1 VRLLHF
7 ADLHIG
13 VENYGRPDPVSGLS
27 TRLLDFLNAFDE
39 LVDCAIAERVDLV
52 LFAGDAYKS
61 REPSQTHQREF
72 ARRIRRLR
80 AADIP
85 VFLLIGNHDLP
96 NAVSRANALEIF
108 DTLEVEGVY
117 VAPTIDAF
125 RIPTRAGDLQI
136 VAVPWPNQSQLV
148 SRDQYKNLSIE
159 QIDRTIEE
167 LLTAA
172 IVRLGEEQ
180 DTALPTVLTAHI
192 ALSESKVKSGSEK
205 WMTVG
210 HFPALLPSSLRPDL
224 FDYVALG
231 HHHVHQQLGD
241 RPPIVYPGSLQRV
254 DFGEEKDPKGFVL
267 VELDPSLPRGERVTE
282 IQFREVAARR
292 FVTVALTPRE
302 ENPTEEVLVAI
313 AKAGVREAIVRL
325 QINLR
330 PAQDALLRDADLR
343 AALAEADHVASIV
356 RQVEEPARRRLSAE
370 HEPDQLRPLEALRL
384 YLEQKGTSDRDQAV
398 LMEHAQRL
406 LERRD
411 RGSTS
416 L

>member
-1 VRLLHF
+1 MKILHF

-13 VENYGRPDPVSGLS
+13 VENYGRTDPATGLS
-27 TRLLDFLNAFDE
+27 TRLLDFLAAFDE
-39 LVDCAIAERVDLV
+39 LVQCAIDEQVDLV

-80 AADIP
+80 AAGIP

-96 NAVSRANALEIF
+96 NALSRANALEIF
-108 DTLEVEGVY
+108 HTLEVEGVY
-117 VAPTIDAF
+117 VAPKLTSL

-136 VAVPWPNQSQLV
+136 VAVPWPNQSALL
-148 SRDQYKNLSIE
+148 SRDQYKNLTIE
-159 QIDRTIEE
+159 QIDRTVEE
-167 LLTAA
+167 LLTRE
-172 IVRLGEEQ
+172 IVALGERQ
-180 DTALPTVLTAHI
+180 DPALPAILTAHI

-231 HHHVHQQLGD
+231 HHHVYQQLGD

-267 VELDPSLPRGERVTE
+267 VELDPARPRGERVLR
-282 IQFREVAARR
+282 IDFHEVRARR
-292 FVTVALTPRE
+292 FVTIAVTPRE
-302 ENPTEEVLVAI
+302 EDPTEEVLAAI
-313 AKAGVREAIVRL
+313 ERASVMDAIVRL
-325 QINLR
+325 QLTLR

-343 AALAEADHVASIV
+343 RALTSAHSVASIT
-356 RQVEEPARRRLSAE
+356 REVEQPARRRLSSE
-370 HEPDQLRPLEALRL
+370 HEPEQLTPMQALRL
-384 YLEQKGTSDRDQAV
+384 YLLQKGVPAEEQDLLAQ
-398 LMEHAQRL
+398 HAQRL
-406 LERRD
+406 ID
-411 RGSTS
+411 RTHD
-416 L
+416 

>member
-13 VENYGRPDPVSGLS
+13 VENYGRPDPTSGLS

-39 LVDCAIAERVDLV
+39 LVDCALTERVDLV

-96 NAVSRANALEIF
+96 NAASRANALEIF
-108 DTLEVEGVY
+108 HTLELEGVY
-117 VAPTIDAF
+117 VAPKIGAF

-136 VAVPWPNQSQLV
+136 VAVPWPNQSALL
-148 SRDQYKNLSIE
+148 SRDEYKNKTIE
-159 QIDRTIEE
+159 QIDRKIEE
-167 LLTAA
+167 ILTAE
-172 IVRLGEEQ
+172 IVALGQEQ
-180 DTALPTVLTAHI
+180 DCRLPTVLTAHI

-231 HHHVHQQLGD
+231 HHHVYQQLGD
-241 RPPIVYPGSLQRV
+241 CPPIVYPGSLQRV
-254 DFGEEKDPKGFVL
+254 DFGEEQDPKGFVL
-267 VELDPSLPRGERVTE
+267 VDIDPSLPRGRRVVE
-282 IQFREVAARR
+282 ISFREVTARR
-292 FVTVALTPRE
+292 FVTVSVVPRADD
-302 ENPTEEVLVAI
+302 PTDEVLAAI
-313 AKAGVREAIVRL
+313 ARADVQDAIVRL
-325 QINLR
+325 QLALS
-330 PAQDALLRDADLR
+330 PAQDALLRDSDLR
-343 AALAEADHVASIV
+343 SALAGAHYVASIA
-356 RQVEEPARRRLSAE
+356 REVEAPARRRLSSE
-370 HEPDQLRPLEALRL
+370 HEPEQLTPIEALRL
-384 YLEQKGTSDRDQAV
+384 YLDQKGTSDHERAV
-398 LMEHAQRL
+398 LIEHAQRL
-406 LERRD
+406 MEGRERESR
-411 RGSTS
+411 
-416 L
+416 